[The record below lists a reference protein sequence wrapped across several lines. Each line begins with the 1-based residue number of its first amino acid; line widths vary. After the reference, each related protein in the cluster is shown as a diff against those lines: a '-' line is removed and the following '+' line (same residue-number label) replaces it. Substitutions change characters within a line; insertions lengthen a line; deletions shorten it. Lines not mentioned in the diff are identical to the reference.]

1 MIIGIVETFFKLFLK
16 KSDFFCDFSGGLYK
30 SGYSRGLNLQE
41 AILSGRKEKD
51 AMAKENLR
59 PLEAIAQA
67 LELIVLCLRELQA
80 AADVKAAES
89 QVDVRSDA

>member
-1 MIIGIVETFFKLFLK
+1 
-16 KSDFFCDFSGGLYK
+16 
-30 SGYSRGLNLQE
+30 
-41 AILSGRKEKD
+41 
-51 AMAKENLR
+51 MARENLR

-89 QVDVRSDA
+89 QVDVRTDA